1 MSTTSGLDVE
11 IDEAIRKQPGLL
23 DAVEDASRFLESRI
37 RKADIPDLRDMQLS
51 WGFNPL
57 EKGWVEASLRV
68 WWRDSG
74 IGGCGGMCWRRS
86 HGCSFVTSMNR
97 FGNWRNRKT
106 GRTDMADSPTKLIRE
121 TQQEVKVL
129 AERVDGLRHEL
140 SQLSLP
146 ELRDRMSLLAER
158 LAVTEDRVNKLEK
171 TKAEAE
177 KRHWQFVYIVLG
189 AALALL
195 SSLLVNL
202 LLLLVKK

>member
-74 IGGCGGMCWRRS
+74 ISPIRLIPLHDMFGPKSRHVWMWRLWGDVLEEVSR
-86 HGCSFVTSMNR
+86 MQ
-97 FGNWRNRKT
+97 
-106 GRTDMADSPTKLIRE
+106 IRY
-121 TQQEVKVL
+121 
-129 AERVDGLRHEL
+129 VDEQIR
-140 SQLSLP
+140 QL
-146 ELRDRMSLLAER
+146 EEQ
-158 LAVTEDRVNKLEK
+158 EDRED
-171 TKAEAE
+171 
-177 KRHWQFVYIVLG
+177 
-189 AALALL
+189 
-195 SSLLVNL
+195 
-202 LLLLVKK
+202 